1 MTLRLAMLLLALAGP
16 LAAEP
21 ARVIS
26 GEHADFTR
34 LVVQLPEVA
43 GWTVGRTAM
52 GYGFATDRQDQ
63 PGYDLSTVWNRI
75 PRTRLQAL
83 RVDEVSGALTLTL
96 ACSCHVIPFEYQP
109 GMIVLDIKDGAP
121 PPGSVFESPFDVST
135 ATGDPS
141 ASDRPSSPGAF
152 DWLEIARGSDAR
164 PGTDLLPIS
173 KLDRPS
179 LDPLKME
186 LLEQISRGAAD
197 GVVKMA
203 LPGKPPKAPP
213 SDADIDW
220 ARIRIGELPG
230 LAVRDPKTPSQPMQP
245 DGAACSPDAALAIS
259 DWGANRPPL
268 DLLAEA
274 RGGLYG
280 EFDAAVPEA
289 VLRSVRLHLYLGFGA
304 EALQY
309 AALLPDSVPD
319 SDLLVS
325 MARLIDDQADPDSPF
340 MQMTACDS
348 NAALWAALAHDRLP
362 VGADVNTGAI
372 VRGFLAL
379 PPHLRLHLGARLAE
393 LLLERDP
400 DKARMIR
407 DAMARSPYVAEEAVA
422 LLDARAELHA
432 EQPEKAIRHA
442 EAALVGPASGPEALI
457 ALVDAHFLSSLPLPP
472 ERAQELQAWQREL
485 GPSPEL
491 DRAEAL
497 AMALS
502 GQMDEAMSRPA
513 TVSTREDLWR
523 LLAVGAPDDVLLFH
537 AILPAGA
544 AAPEVAQD
552 IAQIIAERL
561 LDLGFPEP
569 ALVWL
574 GNTGFD
580 APADRRLL
588 AGRAELARGDA
599 RQALLH
605 LSGLEGEDA
614 AELRARAQTQLGA
627 LDAARTSYA
636 AAGQTDE
643 ATRLAAWSADWKNL
657 PDSAAGPWAAA
668 ASLADG
674 SVAAE
679 GGPLA
684 RGTALLGDS
693 AATRDAVSALL
704 SGIPEPGP

>member
-1 MTLRLAMLLLALAGP
+1 MNLRLALVLLALAGP

-52 GYGFATDRQDQ
+52 GYGFATDGQDQ
-63 PGYDLSTVWNRI
+63 LGYDLSTVWNRI

-83 RVDEVSGALTLTL
+83 RVDGALLLTL
-96 ACSCHVIPFEYQP
+96 ACACHVIPFEYQP
-109 GMIVLDIKDGAP
+109 GMIVLDIKNGPP
-121 PPGSVFESPFDVST
+121 PPGSAFESPFDAAT
-135 ATGDPS
+135 ATGEPS

-152 DWLEIARGSDAR
+152 DWLEIARGSDAGS
-164 PGTDLLPIS
+164 GTGMLPIS

-179 LDPLKME
+179 LDPLRME

-203 LPGKPPKAPP
+203 LPGKPPKAPA
-213 SDADIDW
+213 SDAEIDW
-220 ARIRIGELPG
+220 ARISIGELPG
-230 LAVRDPKTPSQPMQP
+230 LAVRDPKTPSQAMQP
-245 DGAACSPDAALAIS
+245 DGAACSPDSALAIS

-304 EALQY
+304 EAQQY
-309 AALLPDSVPD
+309 ADLLPEPAPD
-319 SDLLVS
+319 LALLVS
-325 MARLIDDQADPDSPF
+325 MARLIDDQADPNSPF

-362 VGADVNTGAI
+362 VGADVKTEAI
-372 VRGFLAL
+372 ARGFLAL
-379 PPHLRLHLGARLAE
+379 PPHLRLHLGGRLAE

-432 EQPEKAIRHA
+432 DQPEKAIRHA
-442 EAALVGPASGPEALI
+442 EAALVGPAAGPDALI
-457 ALVDAHFLSSLPLPP
+457 ALVDAHFRSNLPLPP
-472 ERAQELQAWQREL
+472 ERAQELQAWQNEI

-502 GQMDEAMSRPA
+502 GQMDEAMRRPA
-513 TVSTREDLWR
+513 TLSTREDLWR
-523 LLAVGAPDDVLLFH
+523 VLAVAAPDDVLLVH
-537 AILPAGA
+537 AILPAEA
-544 AAPEVAQD
+544 AAPEVAPD
-552 IAQIIAERL
+552 IAQLIAERL
-561 LDLGFPEP
+561 LELGFPET

-574 GNTGFD
+574 GNTGAD
-580 APADRRLL
+580 ASTDQRRL
-588 AGRAELARGDA
+588 AARAELARGDA

-636 AAGQTDE
+636 AAGQTEE

-657 PDSAAGPWAAA
+657 TDSAAGPWAAA

-674 SVAAE
+674 AVPAE

-684 RGTALLGDS
+684 RGAALLGDS

-704 SGIPEPGP
+704 SGVPEPGP